1 MGKHR
6 YKHSSQTRPTCAN
19 PPAQGRCKYGKS
31 FSNMCLLLQLPCHL
45 GQNAFLGY
53 KTGTLGISPFCCTEH
68 DWCLQD
74 RYKKKAPLCKK
85 YIPAVVELDSWDDLP
100 VTTKG
105 QGQKTLK
112 HEVPV
117 LCPVHLLI
125 SL

>member
-1 MGKHR
+1 
-6 YKHSSQTRPTCAN
+6 
-19 PPAQGRCKYGKS
+19 
-31 FSNMCLLLQLPCHL
+31 MCLLLQLPCHL